1 MEERIKISKIIP
13 VDIYRRDV
21 LLVVNYS
28 HKDLAEE
35 LLKYISKGE
44 VKRTMKECRSIQ
56 RDGAIT
62 VLHGN
67 GGVLVYLPIYHGN
80 ESGIAKLTHEMLH
93 AASFII
99 EETGMSFSHHTQEAY
114 AHLLEYLMGEAMKAL
129 NQIK

>member
-1 MEERIKISKIIP
+1 MNKVQKIISI
-13 VDIYRRDV
+13 DIYRRDV
-21 LLVVNYS
+21 FLVVNHS
-28 HKDLAEE
+28 HKE
-35 LLKYISKGE
+35 LEVELMKYLSKGE
-44 VKRTMKECRSIQ
+44 VKRTMKACREIQ

-80 ESGIAKLTHEMLH
+80 ESGIAKLAHEMLH

-114 AHLLEYLMGEAMKAL
+114 AHLLEYLMSESMKAL
-129 NQIK
+129 NHIKE